1 MKKYII
7 FLVLSILPLPVSA
20 NTLGEGLPGYSA
32 PSLGGGVPGRY
43 SSQSYYSQS
52 ANNNYDRYNNETYN
66 NYPKFKQYNYSNSPY
81 DSNRNYS
88 NDRRN
93 FYGY

>member
-32 PSLGGGVPGRY
+32 PSLGGGVPGYSAPSLGGGVPGRY

-52 ANNNYDRYNNETYN
+52 ANNNYDRYNN
-66 NYPKFKQYNYSNSPY
+66 
-81 DSNRNYS
+81 
-88 NDRRN
+88 
-93 FYGY
+93 